1 MMRHTGGAAWGAT
14 STKSRCAS
22 TAMANASLMGITPT
36 CAPSA
41 LISRTSGTLICSLIL
56 TLCCFWMAVTS

>member
-1 MMRHTGGAAWGAT
+1 
-14 STKSRCAS
+14 
-22 TAMANASLMGITPT
+22 MGITPT

-56 TLCCFWMAVTS
+56 TLCCFWMAVTSCIGKDIYKLMDNLYFVCVPKVLLFPPP